1 MTEEVG
7 KGRVLTE
14 VIGVVGIVEWRLNI
28 TGQEYQ
34 TLANATAQLAAACYV
49 CLFAEHNI
57 LFLVFIFLMSLG
69 KLVNLVM
76 TQQNK
81 FLNFPKFLRLFP
93 CVSPILNFEF

>member
-57 LFLVFIFLMSLG
+57 LFLVFY
-69 KLVNLVM
+69 
-76 TQQNK
+76 
-81 FLNFPKFLRLFP
+81 LF
-93 CVSPILNFEF
+93 SEFREFREFSDDATK